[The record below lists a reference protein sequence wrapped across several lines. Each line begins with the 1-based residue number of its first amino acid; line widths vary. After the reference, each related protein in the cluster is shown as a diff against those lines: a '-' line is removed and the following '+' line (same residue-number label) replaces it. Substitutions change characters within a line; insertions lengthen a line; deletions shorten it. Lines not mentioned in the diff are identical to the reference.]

1 LNIAEVIN
9 EATRRGLRLERRGE
23 FLAVRPKGA
32 CPPDFADV
40 LRAHKAGILSLLE
53 GRAAGLAPDCQPWLH
68 VAKQVLAGEFEGA
81 DDSTVTSLVIGLRSI
96 GHPVCKRAVEQ
107 LTRQQEKTT
116 Q

>member
-40 LRAHKAGILSLLE
+40 LRSHKAGILSLLE
-53 GRAAGLAPDCQPWLH
+53 GRDAGLAPDCQPWLH
-68 VAKQVLAGEFEGA
+68 VAKQVLSGEFEGA
-81 DDSTVTSLVIGLRSI
+81 DGSTVESLTVGLRGI
-96 GHPVCKRAVEQ
+96 RHALCQQALIR
-107 LTRQQEKTT
+107 LTRQEKTT